1 MRVCIGVGCWGWC
14 GVLYHPALWAPLL
27 PGGGELEMAL
37 LDMGDGLRRW
47 FKEVVEREGLLIVK
61 ALPPPPHHLRI
72 HPCHEVL
79 SVR

>member
-14 GVLYHPALWAPLL
+14 EVLYHPALWAPLL

-47 FKEVVEREGLLIVK
+47 FKEMVERGGLKRRL
-61 ALPPPPHHLRI
+61 AYSESTASTSTSSPNTSLP
-72 HPCHEVL
+72 
-79 SVR
+79 